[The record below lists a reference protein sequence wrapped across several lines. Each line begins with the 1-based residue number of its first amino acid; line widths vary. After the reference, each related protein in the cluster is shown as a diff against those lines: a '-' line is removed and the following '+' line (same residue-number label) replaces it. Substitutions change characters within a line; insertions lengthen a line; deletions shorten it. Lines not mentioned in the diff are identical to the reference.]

1 MIAFLFWFSVLFIA
15 YTYAGYPL
23 LLAFLAKL
31 NPRRKTD
38 WKDISPPGELPV
50 VSLIIAAY
58 NEQAYIKARLDNAL
72 QIHYP
77 PGKLQII
84 VAADGSNDETV
95 KIASKFGPPV
105 EISFIPERR
114 GKMSAV
120 DRAIGMAH
128 GEIIVLSDANNHYH
142 QDCLM
147 HLVKPFSDPK
157 IGMVTGSKRI
167 MAGDG
172 LLGESEGLYWKYESF
187 IKRCETKLG
196 CTTGVAGEIL
206 AFRRSI
212 YRPAPATIINDD
224 FYLAVRA
231 ARDGYDVVYTQE
243 AESFERISASAAD
256 EIARRARIIAGR
268 FQAMTLA
275 HSLLPWKRPLI
286 TWQIISHK
294 FMRPLVPLAMIAA
307 GFSNLLA
314 VLWPVQSHN
323 LPLYHLAPP
332 YGVIFLVIQVVFYLA
347 AWLGSRFELPGLAGR
362 IFYIPVFLFN
372 SNFATLIGLY
382 RFLSRRQSSAWQRVN
397 RREELS
403 R

>member
-1 MIAFLFWFSVLFIA
+1 
-15 YTYAGYPL
+15 
-23 LLAFLAKL
+23 
-31 NPRRKTD
+31 
-38 WKDISPPGELPV
+38 
-50 VSLIIAAY
+50 
-58 NEQAYIKARLDNAL
+58 
-72 QIHYP
+72 
-77 PGKLQII
+77 
-84 VAADGSNDETV
+84 
-95 KIASKFGPPV
+95 
-105 EISFIPERR
+105 
-114 GKMSAV
+114 
-120 DRAIGMAH
+120 
-128 GEIIVLSDANNHYH
+128 
-142 QDCLM
+142 M